1 MKKSLKDYYKTHNGI
16 NLGKTFSKRIRLKM
30 SKSHKGMPFS
40 NIHKKNI
47 SNALIGHI
55 VNNKIRRKIS
65 EAQMGNKNHMYG
77 KRGTNFGKVF
87 SKTIR
92 LKMSKSHKGIVFS
105 NNHKINMSKSAMGR
119 VVSEETRR
127 KISEAQMG
135 SKNHMYGRRG
145 KDCPRYG
152 SKQSKECKRLIS
164 ISKMGHKYN
173 LGRICSLKTR
183 MKIAKANKGHK
194 LTKEQKEKQRI
205 GLSKNPTF
213 RKNNKIERMVQEEL
227 RVRKIK
233 FKTHIPL
240 IGQPDIFI
248 DPNICIF
255 IDGNLYHANPH
266 IYKPNT
272 VVPKINMK
280 AKEKWKYDKSVTRR
294 LQYRGYI
301 VLRFWE
307 TDIKKDIKLIGSKIE
322 RVIK

>member
-1 MKKSLKDYYKTHNGI
+1 MNLNKRSLLKMKKSLKDYYKTHNGI

-55 VNNKIRRKIS
+55 VNKKTRRKIS
-65 EAQMGNKNHMYG
+65 EAQMGN
-77 KRGTNFGKVF
+77 
-87 SKTIR
+87 
-92 LKMSKSHKGIVFS
+92 
-105 NNHKINMSKSAMGR
+105 
-119 VVSEETRR
+119 
-127 KISEAQMG
+127 
-135 SKNHMYGRRG
+135 KNHMYGRRG

-266 IYKPNT
+266 IYKSNT

-294 LQYRGYI
+294 LQYRDYI